1 MISTMTAYDVIHAAL
16 RVCGVVGLGDSVD
29 PLVSQEAL
37 RILNGYRAEISLNVK
52 NYAKYDE
59 TYTATTNKQFI
70 TLGTQIAGGVVPG
83 DIAIRPNEITNI
95 VVINGTPGSSNNN
108 FPIEIRPYTD
118 YRNLV
123 VQNIYA
129 VPQIAYIDNEY
140 PYQNVYLYPGLSS
153 GWSIRVMGTRYMT
166 EYENIGDPFI
176 DPPEYFDALYLNL
189 ALRLAPLYGA
199 QLNEGVVQQAASA
212 MKHIKHHML
221 MSRIGIMPNG
231 LMNQG
236 TGVNFMSG
244 LSY

>member
-1 MISTMTAYDVIHAAL
+1 MTAYDVIHAAL

-52 NYAKYDE
+52 NYAKYDQ
-59 TYTATTNKQFI
+59 TYTATGNKQFI
-70 TLGTQIAGGVVPG
+70 TLGTDALGVAG
-83 DIAIRPNEITNI
+83 DIALRPNEITNI

-123 VQNIYA
+123 VQNIFA

-140 PYQNVYLYPGLSS
+140 PLQNIYLYPGLSS
-153 GWSIRVMGTRYMT
+153 GWSIRVMGSRYMT
-166 EYENIGDPFI
+166 EYENIGDRLV

-189 ALRLAPLYGA
+189 ALRLAPLYGS
-199 QLNEGVVQQAASA
+199 QLNDGVVQQAHSA
-212 MKHIKHHML
+212 MKHVKHHML
-221 MSRIGIMPNG
+221 MSRMGIMPNG

-236 TGVNFMSG
+236 TGVDFQSG
-244 LSY
+244 LNY